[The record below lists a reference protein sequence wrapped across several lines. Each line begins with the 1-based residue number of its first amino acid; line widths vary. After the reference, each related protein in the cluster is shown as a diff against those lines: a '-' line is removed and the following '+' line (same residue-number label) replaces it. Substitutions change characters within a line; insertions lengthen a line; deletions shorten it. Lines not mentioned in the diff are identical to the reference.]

1 MSGKVLKLHIFKQE
15 IDHSF
20 GRFFVVVVVVV
31 VVIVVV
37 VVVVV
42 VWTLFGRKLMYI
54 FITFFKRRDR

>member
-37 VVVVV
+37 VVV
-42 VWTLFGRKLMYI
+42 WTLFGRKLMYI